1 MKRFFNQLDPFLLIP
16 SLGLAGIS
24 IFILASV
31 GTNEFLA
38 QSVFIIF
45 GLLIYLII
53 STINYRIWSRFSVV
67 FYLLTVFLLLI
78 LFFLPQI
85 RGVHRWIDFGLFLL
99 QPSEILKPI
108 LIVVFA
114 YLISKRDLSRTG
126 NLFFINCLFLPILIL
141 VFLQPDLGNTI
152 VYAVFFL
159 GMLLAGGIS
168 LSLVIS
174 GSILFTILTP
184 AFWTFLKSY
193 QKQRIL
199 SFFNPAIDPAGSGYN
214 AIQSMIAVGS
224 GGLWGLGLGRG
235 TQSKLFFLPEF
246 QTDFI
251 FATLVESLGF
261 IGGIVLIFLYFFLLV
276 RILSIV
282 FSAEDQMGKLISIGI
297 FLQIFIQVFINIG
310 MNLGILPITG
320 ITLPLVSS
328 GGSSIIST
336 FLSLGILN
344 AIGKSRRE
352 NELVIR

>member
-1 MKRFFNQLDPFLLIP
+1 M
-16 SLGLAGIS
+16 
-24 IFILASV
+24 
-31 GTNEFLA
+31 
-38 QSVFIIF
+38 
-45 GLLIYLII
+45 
-53 STINYRIWSRFSVV
+53 
-67 FYLLTVFLLLI
+67 TVFLLLI

-199 SFFNPAIDPAGSGYN
+199 SFFNPAIRHMVIGAGFMGSG
-214 AIQSMIAVGS
+214 IAQVIAAAGYDVVLGDIKDPKWRPSLLLKKLVAS
-224 GGLWGLGLGRG
+224 GDLGRKTG
-235 TQSKLFFLPEF
+235 KGWYDYTSGEKKTR
-246 QTDFI
+246 TDI
-251 FATLVESLGF
+251 SL
-261 IGGIVLIFLYFFLLV
+261 
-276 RILSIV
+276 
-282 FSAEDQMGKLISIGI
+282 
-297 FLQIFIQVFINIG
+297 
-310 MNLGILPITG
+310 
-320 ITLPLVSS
+320 
-328 GGSSIIST
+328 
-336 FLSLGILN
+336 
-344 AIGKSRRE
+344 
-352 NELVIR
+352 